1 MKTLQEVIAAQPP
14 ESRERIKRLTDELV
28 LETGLQLLREEL
40 HISQKMLA
48 TTLGISQQAVTQ
60 IERRGND
67 VKLATLKRYI
77 EAMGGT
83 LRLTIELPTGDN
95 RVFRV

>member
-40 HISQKMLA
+40 HISRKCWQLI
-48 TTLGISQQAVTQ
+48 LVYHN
-60 IERRGND
+60 R
-67 VKLATLKRYI
+67 LL
-77 EAMGGT
+77 
-83 LRLTIELPTGDN
+83 LRLSSAVMISN
-95 RVFRV
+95 WQH